1 MPVGETERNRSVRK
15 PLTIEVVLQAREDGG
30 LRAWSPQLPMFI
42 LSHPDPM
49 EVLKD
54 VVPALETML
63 SARESCRMIVTGMIR
78 REPDWVNDISVPPVT
93 RRTYAAQIA
102 A

>member
-1 MPVGETERNRSVRK
+1 M
-15 PLTIEVVLQAREDGG
+15 LTIEVVLQAREDGG

-42 LSHPDPM
+42 LSHSDPIA
-49 EVLKD
+49 VLKD

-63 SARESCRMIVTGMIR
+63 SAKENRRMVVTSMTR
-78 REPDWVNDISVPPVT
+78 KEPEWLGDISIPPVNK
-93 RRTYAAQIA
+93 RCYAAQIA

>member
-1 MPVGETERNRSVRK
+1 MWKGKIRGGDVRK
-15 PLTIEVVLQAREDGG
+15 SLAIEVVLQAREDGG

-42 LSHPDPM
+42 LSHSDPM
-49 EVLKD
+49 AVLQD

-63 SARESCRMIVTGMIR
+63 SEREKCRMVVTGMT
-78 REPDWVNDISVPPVT
+78 REDPDWARDISIPPKT
-93 RRTYAAQIA
+93 RRHYAAQVA